1 LHCQKYQTTLQIVTK
16 AVGIHSLC
24 DLLQLPIA
32 AWLSLGF
39 AVFRLMTDDGG
50 KGKKIITFFFSTNI
64 TVYYENPSGIVK
76 NVINY
81 N

>member
-1 LHCQKYQTTLQIVTK
+1 
-16 AVGIHSLC
+16 
-24 DLLQLPIA
+24 LQLPIA